1 MLGEC
6 FTPLRSLISPQTGLE
21 LCLSVLELIRINLTL
36 PPKCLGLKACTAMPG
51 RHYTHGLPASAFPA
65 GRTTGLYHQT
75 WFLKSLYFSLLLF
88 GWGCSWVVEHLP
100 SICEVL
106 GYCSVQRQLARQI
119 GLFKQ
124 TSLLSSSS
132 LNNFLALCYYCCCSG
147 FPGTHYVDETDLQLR
162 EVPLPLPPECWD

>member
-6 FTPLRSLISPQTGLE
+6 FTPLCSLISPQTVLE

-106 GYCSVQRQLARQI
+106 GL
-119 GLFKQ
+119 
-124 TSLLSSSS
+124 LLSTETAGQTDRS
-132 LNNFLALCYYCCCSG
+132 LQAI
-147 FPGTHYVDETDLQLR
+147 FPSEQQL
-162 EVPLPLPPECWD
+162 PK